1 MTNKWQTPALVVEY
15 LDTAYPQALTVATLV
30 TYTGSSETTVRKA
43 LKELVLDGEVIKDGT
58 AYRRPLHET
67 GSNAIGP
74 DATFFD
80 PSPAEM
86 DSTMREQISS
96 PVTDHDV
103 QHDMDEHVVVEG
115 LSAMLETRDAHTT
128 LLDALR
134 TAGHD
139 VDEWADDPTMLQ
151 DYAEAVKFHVE
162 TSQNAETP
170 VEPEAGTSDQPA
182 DAEASDD
189 DEELDDDFLVEDMDG
204 APYPEEWQERL
215 RAEYR
220 KSGPEAAVEL
230 AKKIA
235 VESTTGK
242 KRYSPRRDNPDRP
255 VRVNQKTGSKLQVVP
270 RVDFEDWSSRRDGT
284 TVRIGEDI
292 VTFPWYTICHTHS
305 TFVGAKKIMAAWAYS
320 TNPESFC
327 HGCKEVTDAGR

>member
-86 DSTMREQISS
+86 DATMREQISS
-96 PVTDHDV
+96 PATDPDA

-115 LSAMLETRDAHTT
+115 LEGMVEARQMASTT
-128 LLDALR
+128 E
-134 TAGHD
+134 
-139 VDEWADDPTMLQ
+139 V
-151 DYAEAVKFHVE
+151 
-162 TSQNAETP
+162 
-170 VEPEAGTSDQPA
+170 GTTDQPE
-182 DAEASDD
+182 DAGASDD

-305 TFVGAKKIMAAWAYS
+305 TFVGTKKIMAAWAYS